1 MCCPRSYDQHSAVG
15 YVAMARDADRLG
27 ISLNIVDASPEE
39 LDELTAALR
48 RELLQLDVDGV
59 DRPSGGP
66 APDGARGVDL
76 AAVGQLFVELGSAAP
91 ILGNVVEVIK
101 AWASRS
107 PNRTAKLTLDGD
119 TLEINGMSEHEQHVV
134 VRDW

>member
-1 MCCPRSYDQHSAVG
+1 
-15 YVAMARDADRLG
+15 MARDAGQLG
-27 ISLNIVDASPEE
+27 ISLNIVDASQEE
-39 LDELTAALR
+39 LDALTAALR

-76 AAVGQLFVELGSAAP
+76 AAFGQLFVELGSAAP
-91 ILGNVVEVIK
+91 VLGHVVEVIR

-107 PNRTAKLTLDGD
+107 PNCTAKLTLDGD
-119 TLEINGMSEHEQHVV
+119 TLEITGLSEHEQQVV
-134 VRDW
+134 IRDWMARHPLPAS